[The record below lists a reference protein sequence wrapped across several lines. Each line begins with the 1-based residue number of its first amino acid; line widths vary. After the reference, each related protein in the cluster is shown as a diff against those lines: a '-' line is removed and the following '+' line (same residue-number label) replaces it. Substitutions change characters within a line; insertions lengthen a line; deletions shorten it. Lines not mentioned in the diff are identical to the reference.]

1 MSMRRSMVEI
11 FKAPQSWVPG
21 RSRPSRTRRS
31 RQESGSPRAGPSSA
45 IGSSRSLTVIL
56 SPREARRRYRLRWAL
71 SSVTLM
77 DCMATF

>member
-1 MSMRRSMVEI
+1 MSTRRSMFEI
-11 FKAPQSWVPG
+11 FRAPQSCVPG

-31 RQESGSPRAGPSSA
+31 RQESGVAQAGPSSA

-56 SPREARRRYRLRWAL
+56 SPREACRRYRLKWAL

-77 DCMATF
+77 DIMATF